1 MGFVSCK
8 RYLKIAIVVLV
19 FAFVWLSM
27 LLQKKYIVD
36 RSTLSD
42 GSGHSDGNYI
52 SFRNSKEFAIV
63 STTEAELKITAKCG
77 KFVLAFSF
85 GDQLTW
91 ATESL
96 LALAAVASYGGRD
109 VVVPFVKHSRLYG
122 TKIDDNTGTL
132 SRYFDLEK
140 LNRKLESYNFGS
152 LVSWERFQ
160 KHCQY
165 KLDVLMIFLYSPPTD
180 HRAGRISYSQK
191 QLLKTNGW
199 TPCPIKH
206 HRAIERFEIRRVIC
220 IDPEVFTSLQRL
232 DSEIL
237 HNAPCVGISQ
247 WRGIGFERTH
257 FSLPSSIPSPR
268 SVRHKVPISPVLL
281 QIAREFVS
289 NHLGNNFISVHI
301 RSEWILRDNNANSSC
316 LIECAQQL
324 KAKFQVAKSE
334 TGANKVFLATDFTK
348 FGSSS
353 YGVKPAQERSKELQ
367 EVLYK
372 ILENPKTFDPEATGL
387 SDRGSIA
394 IVEMRILTF
403 GKTLFLLGGGKFEKW
418 MESMFQHR
426 NNNTAVEIC
435 YHNSARR

>member
-1 MGFVSCK
+1 M
-8 RYLKIAIVVLV
+8 
-19 FAFVWLSM
+19 
-27 LLQKKYIVD
+27 
-36 RSTLSD
+36 
-42 GSGHSDGNYI
+42 
-52 SFRNSKEFAIV
+52 
-63 STTEAELKITAKCG
+63 
-77 KFVLAFSF
+77 
-85 GDQLTW
+85 
-91 ATESL
+91 
-96 LALAAVASYGGRD
+96 
-109 VVVPFVKHSRLYG
+109 
-122 TKIDDNTGTL
+122 
-132 SRYFDLEK
+132 
-140 LNRKLESYNFGS
+140 
-152 LVSWERFQ
+152 
-160 KHCQY
+160 
-165 KLDVLMIFLYSPPTD
+165 
-180 HRAGRISYSQK
+180 
-191 QLLKTNGW
+191 
-199 TPCPIKH
+199 
-206 HRAIERFEIRRVIC
+206 
-220 IDPEVFTSLQRL
+220 
-232 DSEIL
+232 
-237 HNAPCVGISQ
+237 
-247 WRGIGFERTH
+247 
-257 FSLPSSIPSPR
+257 
-268 SVRHKVPISPVLL
+268 